1 MAAGA
6 LFNVLRLFGSRPRG
20 AQAHKSPRGA
30 GRAKTKRPPRTG
42 RKANPGG
49 VRVCEPA
56 RGAFYKAEKTSPIFP
71 FTNRQPGTARA
82 GAPRLTTTSRSPSK

>member
-6 LFNVLRLFGSRPRG
+6 LFNVRRLFGSRPHG

-30 GRAKTKRPPRTG
+30 GRAKTKRAKTE
-42 RKANPGG
+42 RKAHPGG

-56 RGAFYKAEKTSPIFP
+56 RSAFYKAEKTSPIFP